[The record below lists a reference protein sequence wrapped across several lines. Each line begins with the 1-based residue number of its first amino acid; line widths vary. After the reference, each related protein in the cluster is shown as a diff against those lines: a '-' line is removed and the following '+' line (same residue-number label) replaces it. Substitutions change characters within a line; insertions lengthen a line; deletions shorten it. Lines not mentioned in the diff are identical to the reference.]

1 MVHHPP
7 VEVGKPARL
16 IIRFFIVFFFYL
28 SSQTCSSIC
37 LLVIFLDMYI
47 VQIERRST
55 VVFSISDMG
64 LTPELSSSYGFDF
77 HTDFFDFQTK
87 VIAEA
92 LCSGIEATLSVWE
105 TADSHMKLVSI
116 S

>member
-1 MVHHPP
+1 
-7 VEVGKPARL
+7 
-16 IIRFFIVFFFYL
+16 
-28 SSQTCSSIC
+28 
-37 LLVIFLDMYI
+37 MYI

-105 TADSHMKLVSI
+105 TADSQMKLVSI
-116 S
+116 SWKFTFKDLFYEIADSHMKLVSVSWKFTWGFFY

>member
-1 MVHHPP
+1 MV
-7 VEVGKPARL
+7 
-16 IIRFFIVFFFYL
+16 
-28 SSQTCSSIC
+28 
-37 LLVIFLDMYI
+37 FLDMYI

-87 VIAEA
+87 VIAET